1 MFRDWFSRFFL
12 VLLPTFSWMH
22 SKTFDE
28 HSVWSAEIWYIVW
41 IPQVVFSNIG
51 EHMYVVKQV

>member
-1 MFRDWFSRFFL
+1 
-12 VLLPTFSWMH
+12 MH